1 VSSKNT
7 SHSTQLSK
15 WSTIDIK
22 TQTQLRET
30 LLRNNSKS
38 KKELY
43 QLMIGLLLCSLGEFQ
58 LTQFLNFQ
66 EFQCLMIFTKKLL
79 IELKDNQ
86 KHQKLFSMTLLCIRK
101 QKTFTMITT
110 IFTNLKLKFKTFS
123 LMFKIITK
131 RTLLFFLKVLFIQ
144 LLEVSFM
151 I

>member
-30 LLRNNSKS
+30 LLRNNLKS
-38 KKELY
+38 KKELS

-66 EFQCLMIFTKKLL
+66 ESQCLMIFTKKLL

-86 KHQKLFSMTLLCIRK
+86 KHQKSFSMTLLCIRK

-131 RTLLFFLKVLFIQ
+131 KTL
-144 LLEVSFM
+144 
-151 I
+151 